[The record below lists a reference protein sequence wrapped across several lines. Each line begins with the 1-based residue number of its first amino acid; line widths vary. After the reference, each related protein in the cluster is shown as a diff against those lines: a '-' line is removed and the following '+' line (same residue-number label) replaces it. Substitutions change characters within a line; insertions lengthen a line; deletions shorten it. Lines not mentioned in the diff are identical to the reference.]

1 MRATKAII
9 DIPSLQHNLQM
20 IKALAPKSE
29 IMAVLKA
36 DAYGHGILEMGRQLG
51 EVSCLGV
58 ACLQEAIILREG
70 GVKTDIVLLEGF
82 FGDDEIQAIIDYG
95 FSLVVHQDNQLDVL
109 EKLSGEHK
117 ISVWLKIDT
126 GMHRLGFSPEQSKI
140 ALKRLENMPVVD
152 GIGIMSH
159 LACADDAQSSMTL
172 EQVKLFKETLST
184 INSDQKPYPISMA
197 NSAAILAWPEA
208 HFQLVR
214 PGLLLYGVSP
224 LLADA
229 VHLDDGQSHGLQPVM
244 TLVSELIAIR
254 HIKSGETVS
263 YGAIWTA
270 GEDTWIGTIGIGYGD
285 GYPRNLPNGTPVWLN
300 GVEVPIAGRVSM
312 DMITVDLGATTTA
325 KIGDKAILWGKE
337 LPIEKVAVA
346 AGTIPYELLCGIT
359 QRVPYEYW
367 FPKND

>member
-9 DIPSLQHNLQM
+9 DTASLQHNLKM

-36 DAYGHGILEMGRQLG
+36 DAYGHGILEIGRQLSD
-51 EVSCLGV
+51 VSCLGV
-58 ACLQEAIILREG
+58 ACLEEAIILREG
-70 GVKTDIVLLEGF
+70 GVKTDILLLEGF
-82 FGDDEIQAIIDYG
+82 FGNDEIQAIIDYG
-95 FSLVVHQDNQLDVL
+95 FSLVVHQSSQLDIL

-117 ISVWLKIDT
+117 ITVWLKIDT
-126 GMHRLGFSPEQSKI
+126 GMHRLGFSVEQSQS
-140 ALKRLENMPVVD
+140 ALNRLENMPVVD
-152 GIGIMSH
+152 GIVIMSH
-159 LACADDAQSSMTL
+159 LACADDAESLMTTQ
-172 EQVKLFKETLST
+172 QVKLLKATLAT
-184 INSDQKPYPISMA
+184 INPEKKQYPISMA
-197 NSAAILAWPEA
+197 NSAGILAWPEA

-224 LLADA
+224 LLAHPSA
-229 VHLDDGQSHGLQPVM
+229 LDDGQRHGLQPVM

-254 HIKSGETVS
+254 HIKAGETVG
-263 YGAIWTA
+263 YGASWMA
-270 GEDTWIGTIGIGYGD
+270 KEDTWIGTIGIGYGD

-312 DMITVDLGATTTA
+312 DMITVELGSSTTA
-325 KIGDKAILWGKE
+325 KVGDRAVLWGKE
-337 LPIEKVAVA
+337 LPIEKVASA

-367 FPKND
+367 FPEND